1 MKIKSLLICLFFLG
15 SISMS
20 NAQEKAS
27 VVLEKAYKQAKK
39 ENKKV
44 LVIFHASWCTWC
56 KKIEKNMEAD
66 AVRALFHDNYVIT
79 YLTVQESTKNKHL
92 NNPGADE
99 VLKKYKGDKQGIPFW
114 VILDAKGNLL
124 EDSFNAKGENL
135 GCPAAL
141 DEVMEFNAKLKRTSK
156 LNDKDL
162 AAIAQVFTI
171 KE

>member
-1 MKIKSLLICLFFLG
+1 MKIKSLLICLFLLG

-27 VVLEKAYKQAKK
+27 VVLDKAYKQAKK

-44 LVIFHASWCTWC
+44 LLVFHASWCTWC
-56 KKIEKNMEAD
+56 KKMEKNMEAD
-66 AVRALFHDNYVIT
+66 AVKALFHDNYVIT
-79 YLTVQESTKNKHL
+79 YLTVQESPKNQHL
-92 NNPGADE
+92 NNSGSDE

-135 GCPAAL
+135 GCPATL

-162 AAIAQVFTI
+162 DAIAQVFTI